1 MFKNLTVGKQIA
13 AGFGIVLI
21 LLTII
26 GVVSFIGISSIT
38 GNSIHSVASTEYNVL
53 ILQKEIDHL
62 TWLNKLMEYQMDI
75 SIKQLNVQTD
85 DHKCGLGKWL
95 YSDDRKKAEEA
106 IPALAPLFKR
116 MEKPHHELHT
126 SAIDIEKHM
135 HKFDVQSV
143 LSNLQK
149 AVGDHYIWLSK
160 VTDSIMD
167 RKRELSVQ
175 LDYRLCNFGKWFYGA
190 EAAALRKD
198 SPEFNTLFSKIE
210 EPHKKLHNSGHE
222 MENKLK
228 SGDFT
233 GALNILKDVKKSY
246 VPEIMGT
253 IKEMLALTHKFVD
266 DQNKASEIYN
276 NVTITSLRNV
286 QGLMHEAKAIIET
299 ELETAQSS
307 LMSSANTS
315 KSLVSVLGV
324 IAIVLGLAA
333 AIFISRFLINSLSRV
348 IKNLSG
354 GSDQVASASGQVS
367 TASQSL
373 AEGASEQASSI
384 EETSSSL
391 EEMSS
396 MAKQNS
402 DNADEANNLA
412 KTAKAAAED
421 GNEAMGEM
429 MTAITEIN
437 ESSGQISR
445 IIKTIEEIAFQTNL
459 LALNAAVEA
468 ARAGEA
474 GKGFAVVADE
484 VRNLA
489 QRAAN
494 AAKDTTQLIEE
505 SVQKAGNGAKIAE
518 KTNTSFG
525 SILENINKVANLVG
539 EIASASK
546 EQAEGVTQINTAVN
560 QMDSVVQKN
569 ASSAEESASASEEL
583 SSQAEGLND
592 IVGELSSLVG
602 DSDSGGTGRTMKRQS
617 IGKPKDRIDHSGLN
631 RTKPQTGMAVKK
643 TDGEKA
649 IPFEDDFSEF

>member
-1 MFKNLTVGKQIA
+1 MLKNLTVGKQIA
-13 AGFGIVLI
+13 AGFGIVLV

-26 GVVSFIGISSIT
+26 GIVSFTGISSIT
-38 GNSIHSVASTEYNVL
+38 GNSTQSVANTEYNVL

-62 TWLNKLMEYQMDI
+62 SWLNTLMEFQMDM

-95 YSDDRKKAEEA
+95 YSEDRKNAEEA

-116 MEKPHHELHT
+116 MEEPHHELHT
-126 SAIDIEKHM
+126 SAIDIEKHL

-143 LSNLQK
+143 FSNLQK
-149 AVGDHYIWLSK
+149 AVADHYIWLSK
-160 VTDSIMD
+160 VTDSILE
-167 RKRELSVQ
+167 RKSDLSVQ
-175 LDYRLCNFGKWFYGA
+175 LDSRLCNFGKWLDSSEIA
-190 EAAALRKD
+190 DLKKD
-198 SPEFNTLFSKIE
+198 YSEFNTLFSKID

-228 SGDFT
+228 AGDFN
-233 GALNILKDVKKSY
+233 GALNVLKDVKQTY
-246 VPEIMGT
+246 VPEIMEI
-253 IKEMLALTHKFVD
+253 IKEMLALTNRLVD
-266 DQNKASEIYN
+266 DQDKASDIYN
-276 NVTITSLRNV
+276 NVTIASLRNV
-286 QGLMHEAKAIIET
+286 QGLMHEAKAIIEK
-299 ELETAQSS
+299 ELETAQSN

-315 KSLVSVLGV
+315 KTLVSILGV
-324 IAIVLGLAA
+324 IAITLGLVAA
-333 AIFISRFLINSLSRV
+333 FFISRFLVNSLTK
-348 IKNLSG
+348 ILINLSG

-367 TASQSL
+367 ISSQSL
-373 AEGASEQASSI
+373 AAGASDQASSI

-402 DNADEANNLA
+402 DNADEANNLV
-412 KTAKAAAED
+412 KTAKDAAEE

-437 ESSGQISR
+437 ESSGQISK

-505 SVQKAGNGAKIAE
+505 SVQKAGNGARIAE

-539 EIASASK
+539 EITSASK
-546 EQAEGVTQINTAVN
+546 EQAEGVDQINSAVS

-569 ASSAEESASASEEL
+569 ASSAEESAAASEEL
-583 SSQAEGLND
+583 SSQAGNLKD
-592 IVGELSSLVG
+592 MVGKLSSLVG
-602 DSDSGGTGRTMKRQS
+602 STAANGSNGSSKSNSNGNHKAHTDLFK
-617 IGKPKDRIDHSGLN
+617 KE
-631 RTKPQTGMAVKK
+631 KPQTGIAVKNS
-643 TDGEKA
+643 EA
-649 IPFEDDFSEF
+649 ERSIPFEDDFTEF